1 MLLDIVLPHSTRKSR
16 KKNKGDNHLFS
27 LLKSIS
33 WRVIGTLDTMLIAYF
48 VTGKLHMAVSI
59 GFVEVFTK
67 LTLFYLHERAWVL
80 VKRKFKSQEA

>member
-1 MLLDIVLPHSTRKSR
+1 MLLDIVLPHSTRKSG